1 MSWELPGVLAGGL
14 CVLAIYSFLWKE
26 NPVYRFFEHLFIG
39 VATGY
44 GVVMVVAEF
53 LWPKWLKPHALDLER
68 AAWEPY
74 NWWNALWFLPALF
87 GLLMYFI
94 LSRKRAWLAQIII
107 GVGLGWSGGLAFR
120 GFFNE
125 FLPQAIDSFRPLLAL
140 QPGAGGGLDLR
151 LTLENILFAV
161 TLLCVMTYFF
171 FSFEHNRPG
180 IKQASNLGRW
190 LMMITFGAFFGSTV
204 MARMAL
210 LIDRLQFMTSDWYR
224 AIETLLRGS

>member
-1 MSWELPGVLAGGL
+1 MSWEIPGILIGGL
-14 CVLAIYSFLWKE
+14 CVLGIYSFMWRE
-26 NPVYRFFEHLFIG
+26 NPIYRFFEHLYIG

-44 GVVMVVAEF
+44 GVVMAVSEF
-53 LWPKWLKPHALDLER
+53 LWPKWLKPHLLDLDR
-68 AAWEPY
+68 AAWESY
-74 NWWNALWFLPALF
+74 HWTSLLWLLPGIF

-125 FLPQAIDSFRPLLAL
+125 FLPQAIDSFRPLLAMH
-140 QPGAGGGLDLR
+140 PGPGGGLDLK
-151 LTLENILFAV
+151 LTLENVLFAL
-161 TLLCVMTYFF
+161 TLVCVMTYFF
-171 FSFEHNRPG
+171 FGFEHNKPG
-180 IKQASNLGRW
+180 IKQASALGRW

-210 LIDRLQFMTSDWYR
+210 FIDRLQFLSKDWLQS
-224 AIETLLRGS
+224 IETLVRGG